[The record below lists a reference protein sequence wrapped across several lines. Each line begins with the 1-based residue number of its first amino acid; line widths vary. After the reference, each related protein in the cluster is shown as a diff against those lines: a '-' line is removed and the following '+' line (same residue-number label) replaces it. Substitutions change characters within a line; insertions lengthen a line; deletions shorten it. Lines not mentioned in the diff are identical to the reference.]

1 MNVDKTQQTEMLNW
15 KSSGSPTQLFH
26 NGTLSS
32 KQQEVAKA
40 QNEFFLQKDAQIR
53 ENLPVPV
60 SDPLAKL
67 SSLMS
72 GRTCSFRITAVH
84 PDEIAKIISDLNN
97 SNYFGLDM
105 IETRIIKLIQR

>member
-1 MNVDKTQQTEMLNW
+1 MNVDSAK
-15 KSSGSPTQLFH
+15 SGSPTQLFQ
-26 NGTLSS
+26 NGTLFS
-32 KQQEVAKA
+32 KPQEVATA
-40 QNEFFLQKDAQIR
+40 QNELFLQKVAQIR

-72 GRTCSFRITAVH
+72 GRTCSFRIKAVH